1 LKNNKKIAI
10 GVLAYNEEKHIS
22 DVLSELEKLDVPIFV
37 VNDSSTDRTRE
48 ILDEFYSRKVIEV
61 INNKKNKGT
70 ITFSYHDVD
79 QLNKIID
86 IIKSY
91 Y

>member
-1 LKNNKKIAI
+1 MKNNKKIVI
-10 GVLAYNEEKHIS
+10 GVLAYNEEKHIG

-61 INNKKNKGT
+61 INNKKIKVLDILHYNCLKKQ
-70 ITFSYHDVD
+70 S
-79 QLNKIID
+79 LKILSI
-86 IIKSY
+86 Y
-91 Y
+91 